1 MRILI
6 FFLVFI
12 SIFSCTDEN
21 IVVTR
26 TKQEQLE
33 FNFVYWF
40 GRILQGYIN
49 ENNLSGFSSTD
60 NGLYYKLVE
69 AGNTTFP
76 SNGDT
81 LSVEYIGE
89 LLDGSEFDR
98 SNTDQ
103 PFEFVLGQGQV
114 IEGWEIGLPKIDE
127 GGSGI
132 LIIPSGLGYGSA
144 ITSSIPENSVLIFR
158 IDLID
163 IR

>member
-12 SIFSCTDEN
+12 STFSCADEN
-21 IVVTR
+21 VVVTR

-33 FNFVYWF
+33 LDLT
-40 GRILQGYIN
+40 RIQGYIN
-49 ENNLSGFSSTD
+49 ENNLTGFSSTD
-60 NGLYYKLVE
+60 KGLYYKIVE

-76 SNGDT
+76 ANCDT

-103 PFEFVLGQGQV
+103 PFEFILGQGQV
-114 IEGWEIGLPKIDE
+114 IEGWEIGLSKIDE

-132 LIIPSGLGYGSA
+132 LIIPSWLGYGSA

>member
-1 MRILI
+1 MRFLI
-6 FFLVFI
+6 FFLVFL
-12 SIFSCTDEN
+12 STFSCVDEN
-21 IVVTR
+21 VVVTR

-33 FNFVYWF
+33 LDLT
-40 GRILQGYIN
+40 RIQGYIN
-49 ENNLSGFSSTD
+49 ENNLTGFSSTEK
-60 NGLYYKLVE
+60 GLYYKIME

-76 SNGDT
+76 ANGDT

-98 SNTDQ
+98 SNTNQ
-103 PFEFVLGQGQV
+103 PFEFILGQGQV
-114 IEGWEIGLPKIDE
+114 IEGWEIGLSKIDE

-132 LIIPSGLGYGSA
+132 LIIPSGLGYASA
-144 ITSSIPENSVLIFR
+144 NTSSIPENSVLIFR

>member
-33 FNFVYWF
+33 LDLT
-40 GRILQGYIN
+40 RIQGYIN

-89 LLDGSEFDR
+89 LLDGSEFD
-98 SNTDQ
+98 TDQ
-103 PFEFVLGQGQV
+103 AFEFVLGHGQV
-114 IEGWEIGLPKIDE
+114 IEGWEI
-127 GGSGI
+127 
-132 LIIPSGLGYGSA
+132 
-144 ITSSIPENSVLIFR
+144 
-158 IDLID
+158 
-163 IR
+163 

>member
-1 MRILI
+1 MRFLI
-6 FFLVFI
+6 FFLVFL
-12 SIFSCTDEN
+12 STFSCVDEN
-21 IVVTR
+21 VAVTR

-33 FNFVYWF
+33 LDLT
-40 GRILQGYIN
+40 RIQGYIN
-49 ENNLSGFSSTD
+49 ENNLTGFSSTEK
-60 NGLYYKLVE
+60 GLYYKIME

-76 SNGDT
+76 ANGDT

-98 SNTDQ
+98 SNTNQ
-103 PFEFVLGQGQV
+103 PFEFILGQGQV
-114 IEGWEIGLPKIDE
+114 IEGWEIGLSKIDE

-132 LIIPSGLGYGSA
+132 LIIPSGLGYASA
-144 ITSSIPENSVLIFR
+144 NTSSIPENSVLIFR

>member
-1 MRILI
+1 MRFLI
-6 FFLVFI
+6 FFLVFL
-12 SIFSCTDEN
+12 STFSCVDEN
-21 IVVTR
+21 VVVTR

-33 FNFVYWF
+33 LDLT
-40 GRILQGYIN
+40 RIQGYIN
-49 ENNLSGFSSTD
+49 ENNLTGFSSTEK
-60 NGLYYKLVE
+60 GLYYKIME

-76 SNGDT
+76 ANGDT

-103 PFEFVLGQGQV
+103 PFEFILGQGQV
-114 IEGWEIGLPKIDE
+114 IEGWEIGLSKIDE

-132 LIIPSGLGYGSA
+132 LIIPSGLGYASA
-144 ITSSIPENSVLIFR
+144 NTSSIPENSVLIFR
-158 IDLID
+158 IDLIN

>member
-12 SIFSCTDEN
+12 STFSCADEN
-21 IVVTR
+21 VVVTR

-33 FNFVYWF
+33 LDLT
-40 GRILQGYIN
+40 RIQGYIN
-49 ENNLSGFSSTD
+49 ENNLTGFSSTD
-60 NGLYYKLVE
+60 KGLYYKIME
-69 AGNTTFP
+69 TGNTTFP
-76 SNGDT
+76 ANGDT

-103 PFEFVLGQGQV
+103 PFEFILGQGQV
-114 IEGWEIGLPKIDE
+114 IEGWEIGLSKIDE

-132 LIIPSGLGYGSA
+132 LIIPSVLGYGSA
-144 ITSSIPENSVLIFR
+144 ITSSIPENSGLIFR

>member
-1 MRILI
+1 MNRLI
-6 FFLVFI
+6 FFSLIFI
-12 SIFSCTDEN
+12 IISSCTEEESS
-21 IVVTR
+21 VTR

-33 FNFVYWF
+33 LDLA
-40 GRILQGYIN
+40 RIQGYIN

-60 NGLYYKLVE
+60 NGLYYKIVE
-69 AGNTTFP
+69 AGNAKFP
-76 SNGDT
+76 ANGDT

-103 PFEFVLGQGQV
+103 PFEFILGQGQV
-114 IEGWEIGLPKIDE
+114 IEGWEIGLTKIDE

-163 IR
+163 IN

>member
-1 MRILI
+1 MCIRD
-6 FFLVFI
+6 
-12 SIFSCTDEN
+12 S
-21 IVVTR
+21 
-26 TKQEQLE
+26 
-33 FNFVYWF
+33 
-40 GRILQGYIN
+40 
-49 ENNLSGFSSTD
+49 
-60 NGLYYKLVE
+60 
-69 AGNTTFP
+69 NTTFP
-76 SNGDT
+76 ANGDT

-103 PFEFVLGQGQV
+103 PFEFILGQGQV
-114 IEGWEIGLPKIDE
+114 IVGGEIGLSKIDE

-132 LIIPSGLGYGSA
+132 LIIPSGLWYGSA

>member
-1 MRILI
+1 MRFLI
-6 FFLVFI
+6 FFLVFL
-12 SIFSCTDEN
+12 STFSCVDEN
-21 IVVTR
+21 VVVTR

-33 FNFVYWF
+33 LDLT
-40 GRILQGYIN
+40 RIQGYIN
-49 ENNLSGFSSTD
+49 ENNLTGFSSTEK
-60 NGLYYKLVE
+60 GLHYKIME

-76 SNGDT
+76 ANGDT

-98 SNTDQ
+98 SNTNQ
-103 PFEFVLGQGQV
+103 PFEFILGQGQV
-114 IEGWEIGLPKIDE
+114 IEGWEIGLSKIDE

-132 LIIPSGLGYGSA
+132 LIIPSGLGYASA
-144 ITSSIPENSVLIFR
+144 NTSSIPENSVLIFR

>member
-33 FNFVYWF
+33 LDLT
-40 GRILQGYIN
+40 RIQGYIN

-132 LIIPSGLGYGSA
+132 LIISSGLGYGSA
-144 ITSSIPENSVLIFR
+144 ITSSITEHSVLIFR

>member
-12 SIFSCTDEN
+12 STFSCADEN
-21 IVVTR
+21 VVVTR

-33 FNFVYWF
+33 LDLT
-40 GRILQGYIN
+40 RIQGYIN
-49 ENNLSGFSSTD
+49 ENNLTGFSSTD
-60 NGLYYKLVE
+60 KGLYYKIME
-69 AGNTTFP
+69 TGNTTFP
-76 SNGDT
+76 ANGDT

-103 PFEFVLGQGQV
+103 PFEFILGQGQV
-114 IEGWEIGLPKIDE
+114 IEGWEIGLSKIDE

-132 LIIPSGLGYGSA
+132 LIIPSVLGYGSA

>member
-6 FFLVFI
+6 FFLIFI

-33 FNFVYWF
+33 LDLT
-40 GRILQGYIN
+40 RIQGYIN

-163 IR
+163 IN

>member
-33 FNFVYWF
+33 LDLT
-40 GRILQGYIN
+40 RIQGYIN

-114 IEGWEIGLPKIDE
+114 IEGWKLDYQKLMKE
-127 GGSGI
+127 
-132 LIIPSGLGYGSA
+132 
-144 ITSSIPENSVLIFR
+144 VLVS
-158 IDLID
+158 
-163 IR
+163 

>member
-12 SIFSCTDEN
+12 STFSCADEN
-21 IVVTR
+21 VVVTR

-33 FNFVYWF
+33 LDLT
-40 GRILQGYIN
+40 RIQGYIN
-49 ENNLSGFSSTD
+49 ENNLTGFSSTD
-60 NGLYYKLVE
+60 KGLYYKIVE

-76 SNGDT
+76 ANGDT

-103 PFEFVLGQGQV
+103 PFEFILGQGQV
-114 IEGWEIGLPKIDE
+114 IEGWEIGLSKIDE

-132 LIIPSGLGYGSA
+132 LIIPSVLGYGSA

>member
-6 FFLVFI
+6 FFLVFM
-12 SIFSCTDEN
+12 SIFSCADEN
-21 IVVTR
+21 VVVTR

-33 FNFVYWF
+33 LDLT
-40 GRILQGYIN
+40 RIQGYIN
-49 ENNLSGFSSTD
+49 ENNLTGFSSTD
-60 NGLYYKLVE
+60 KGLYYNIVE

-76 SNGDT
+76 ANGDT

-103 PFEFVLGQGQV
+103 PFEFILGQGQV
-114 IEGWEIGLPKIDE
+114 IEGWEIGLSKIDE

-132 LIIPSGLGYGSA
+132 LIIPSVLGYGSA

>member
-12 SIFSCTDEN
+12 SIFSCIDEN

-33 FNFVYWF
+33 LDLT
-40 GRILQGYIN
+40 RIQGYIN

-114 IEGWEIGLPKIDE
+114 IEGWEIGLPKICLLYT
-127 GGSGI
+127 S
-132 LIIPSGLGYGSA
+132 PS
-144 ITSSIPENSVLIFR
+144 PR
-158 IDLID
+158 DD
-163 IR
+163 R